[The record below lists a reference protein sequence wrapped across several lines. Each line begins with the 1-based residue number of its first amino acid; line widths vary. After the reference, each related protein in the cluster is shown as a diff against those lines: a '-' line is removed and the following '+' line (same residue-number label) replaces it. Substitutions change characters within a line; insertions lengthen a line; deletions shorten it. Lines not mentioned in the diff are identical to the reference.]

1 MQVVPGGRAC
11 AQLNSCRPRNH
22 LHLPSPLLPLP
33 ISISNVC
40 DWQTEAESV
49 AMLRA
54 LSAALR
60 PGGAILMRH
69 ETLDAGFFARVV
81 EAAGVGLRLEPGVDR
96 SLHRADRALLTRDIA
111 AAWKGAV
118 S

>member
-1 MQVVPGGRAC
+1 MRGELVAPTGT
-11 AQLNSCRPRNH
+11 S
-22 LHLPSPLLPLP
+22 SPHH
-33 ISISNVC
+33 SISNVC

-69 ETLDAGFFARVV
+69 ETLDAGFFARAV
-81 EAAGVGLRLEPGVDR
+81 EAAGGGLRQEPGVDR

-111 AAWKGAV
+111 AAWKE
-118 S
+118 